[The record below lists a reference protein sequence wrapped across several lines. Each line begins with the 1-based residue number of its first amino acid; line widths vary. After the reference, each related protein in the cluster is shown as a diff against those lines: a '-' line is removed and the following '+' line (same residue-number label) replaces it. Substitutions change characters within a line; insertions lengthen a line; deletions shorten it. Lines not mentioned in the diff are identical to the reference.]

1 MKRLVEEVSGEGLD
15 KLLGET
21 VLLMCA
27 NLFYH
32 GKLIGVNTDCVLL
45 ENPSIIYETGEWP
58 ASVWKDKQA
67 MGVKHW
73 YVVRGSI
80 ESFGA
85 VQK

>member
-1 MKRLVEEVSGEGLD
+1 MRKIIEEVSGEGLE

-32 GKLIGVNTDCVLL
+32 GKLIGVNSDCVLL
-45 ENPSIIYETGEWP
+45 ENPAIIYETGEWS
-58 ASVWKDKQA
+58 ASSWKDRQALPFKQ
-67 MGVKHW
+67 W
-73 YVVRGSI
+73 YVSRGAI

-85 VQK
+85 VSR